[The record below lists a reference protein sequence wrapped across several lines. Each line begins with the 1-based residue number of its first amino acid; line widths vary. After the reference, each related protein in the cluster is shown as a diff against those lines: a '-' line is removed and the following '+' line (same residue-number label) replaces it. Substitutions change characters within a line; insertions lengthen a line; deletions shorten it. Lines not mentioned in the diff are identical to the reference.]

1 MSLASARP
9 VPSQCMQG
17 GCHWMG
23 SDQASPSQQ
32 EGGGMRE
39 LGGGEDGEYA
49 SQYISQFIVSL
60 SQQFHL
66 QAAKF
71 LNNRPIPR
79 VYMKRILSTY

>member
-32 EGGGMRE
+32 EGGGMRGCE
-39 LGGGEDGEYA
+39 CGSGWEYA

-60 SQQFHL
+60 SRQCF
-66 QAAKF
+66 
-71 LNNRPIPR
+71 N
-79 VYMKRILSTY
+79 